1 MQGRMSGKDDSLKTD
16 HRILFSSYKI
26 KIQIVSKHKDATVRK
41 IKKKKKE
48 KLAKEWMNVSCSIVM
63 QWNTIYAIKI

>member
-1 MQGRMSGKDDSLKTD
+1 MSGKDDSLKTD

-41 IKKKKKE
+41 IKKKKKR
-48 KLAKEWMNVSCSIVM
+48 KTGKRMNER
-63 QWNTIYAIKI
+63 QL